1 MRNSIML
8 FNSVNVDGAFK
19 VVESSIRTGMGKL
32 RISKFLMYSLSRVVR
47 RLRPAMHDT
56 EFS

>member
-1 MRNSIML
+1 ML